1 MDPNT
6 NVLHKAKDIYS
17 SLGVWLIVKVSV
29 LLALA
34 SVSLALFISGLH
46 VKIGENSNSYNIQD
60 NYFYNI
66 KLLSPP
72 YFKSGGDIIFFSQ
85 FYLSKNFHE
94 NSSFV
99 YMLSN
104 GEDRY
109 IFAVNETFNGIK
121 YRNIKVG
128 DNFSDYI
135 RIDIP
140 ESFQKSSYDISVGF
154 AYDEQPLDEIL
165 ARTNVDNL
173 FIKIF
178 TIHRIT
184 DFEGAKIALSAV
196 ILVLSLAGLSIAI
209 AEILLPRTGVNMLLS
224 LTAMLMSIGI
234 VFLTMVLSFSFAASM
249 WSFGRVII
257 PEYLFILT
265 MPFFIIVL
273 LYSFIYLVV
282 GRIDTALYLTIAA
295 ILFLAMQHIR
305 LTIYQDAYD
314 INMLNIILGVKDFML
329 TLFND
334 KVGGTIVS
342 VLFFLLILLVGNTYR
357 RVLFRSSFNLRF
369 YLFTGVLIINIVLYS
384 TIDYALATDTSVD
397 VTRVMNKFEFF
408 GLFLSYFTTYINL

>member
-135 RIDIP
+135 RVDIP

-249 WSFGRVII
+249 WAFGRVII

-314 INMLNIILGVKDFML
+314 TNMLNIILGVKDFML